1 MSHCASPP
9 PNLADGLYD
18 RICTLRSEHERYLG
32 QEVIINPLQ
41 DLYLK
46 MVLQQATPSYVVNDH
61 VITVCLS
68 DAIPQNSI
76 LNASLFWIGLYPDLD
91 CYLQSSSLSSGS

>member
-46 MVLQQATPSYVVNDH
+46 MVLQQATPS
-61 VITVCLS
+61 
-68 DAIPQNSI
+68 
-76 LNASLFWIGLYPDLD
+76 
-91 CYLQSSSLSSGS
+91 